1 MTHSAP
7 LILVVFFHFISAT
20 SSPKQVAHLTL
31 KVPGLSYETK
41 YYGFA
46 AGDQINLSLEVQG
59 GKELKEIEVFRYPD
73 HTLFQDYEAKESK
86 HTFTV
91 TETGIYGIK
100 LYNANVLKR
109 VCKLNILRTPGHD
122 SLSSF
127 NSQVLWRTEV
137 DTTFYTVSEKYL
149 AAENYVTK
157 SIQAPQYFYINSGSH
172 SVFKGGKSRI
182 SIPVNIPPGTVEW
195 YYTFSADRN
204 EEQIKKTTS
213 GLSLVK
219 DLSSAVDQT
228 GTVGFALS
236 LLSSP
241 PGGHI
246 CNVYLL
252 NQENSR
258 LFEQK
263 ADLSGGTY
271 YYNKNGS
278 RMNLK
283 SGVVKVTEPLKGTYY
298 LGLKNPD
305 RMHGIHV
312 SLEVAAVVYEQVWEV
327 RDVTKFTVK
336 KWQVPYLP
344 K

>member
-7 LILVVFFHFISAT
+7 LILAVFFHFVSAT
-20 SSPKQVAHLTL
+20 SSHKQVAHLTL
-31 KVPGLSYETK
+31 RVSGLSYETK

-46 AGDQINLSLEVQG
+46 AGDQIDISLDVQR

-109 VCKLNILRTPGHD
+109 VCKLNIMRKSAHD
-122 SLSSF
+122 SLDNF
-127 NSQVLWRTEV
+127 NTQVLWRTEV

-149 AAENYVTK
+149 ATENYATK
-157 SIQAPQYFYINSGSH
+157 SIQAPQHFYINSGSN
-172 SVFKGGKSRI
+172 SILIGGKSRI
-182 SIPVNIPPGTVEW
+182 TIPVNIPPGTIEW

-204 EEQIKKTTS
+204 EEQSKKATS
-213 GLSLVK
+213 RLNLVK
-219 DLSSAVDQT
+219 DLSYALDQT

-241 PGGHI
+241 PGGDI
-246 CNVYLL
+246 CDVYLL
-252 NQENSR
+252 NYENSR

-263 ADLSGGTY
+263 VDISGGTY
-271 YYNKNGS
+271 YHYKNGS

-298 LGLKNPD
+298 IGLKNPSNA
-305 RMHGIHV
+305 HGIHV
-312 SLEVAAVVYEQVWEV
+312 NLEVAAVVYEQVWDV
-327 RDVTKFTVK
+327 RDVTKFSVDE
-336 KWQVPYLP
+336 WQVPYLD